1 MIHHTEMNRYFLRND
16 FVFPLKYTTRKYNKT
31 TSEIEVVLKY
41 NSVSDLG
48 KYLYE
53 LNKLT
58 NITKVHVIGYG
69 VDIVKLIPILDF
81 YANIIYDY
89 CNKKLI
95 LHIDTI
101 QKNSLKKLVL
111 DNPELRKYDAI
122 QFQSDPD
129 GVKFINGNGS
139 EQYHFRKDCDNII
152 EYFHY

>member
-1 MIHHTEMNRYFLRND
+1 MVHTEMNRYFLRND
-16 FVFPLKYTTRKYNKT
+16 FVFPLKYTAREYNKA
-31 TSEIEVVLKY
+31 TSEIEVALKY

-95 LHIDTI
+95 LHIDTD
-101 QKNSLKKLVL
+101 QATSLKKTAIE
-111 DNPELRKYDAI
+111 NPELRKYDAI

-129 GVKFINGNGS
+129 GLRIINGTD
-139 EQYHFRKDCDNII
+139 QYHFRRDCDNVA
-152 EYFHY
+152 EYFH

>member
-1 MIHHTEMNRYFLRND
+1 MIYHTGVERYFLQND
-16 FVFPLKYTTRKYNKT
+16 FVFPLKYTVRRCRQTYKTEMIWKYND
-31 TSEIEVVLKY
+31 
-41 NSVSDLG
+41 VSKLG
-48 KYLYE
+48 EYLYT

-58 NITKVHVIGYG
+58 NITKVHIIGYG

-81 YANIIYDY
+81 YANIIHEY

-111 DNPELRKYDAI
+111 DNPELRKYDTI

-139 EQYHFRKDCDNII
+139 EQYHFRKDCDNTI

>member
-16 FVFPLKYTTRKYNKT
+16 FVLPLKYITRKYNKT
-31 TSEIEVVLKY
+31 TSEIEVVSKY
-41 NSVSDLG
+41 NSVLDLG

-95 LHIDTI
+95 LHIDTD
-101 QKNSLKKLVL
+101 QATSLKKTATE
-111 DNPELRKYDAI
+111 NPELRKYDAI

-129 GVKFINGNGS
+129 GLRIINGAD
-139 EQYHFRKDCDNII
+139 QYHFRRDCDNVT
-152 EYFHY
+152 EYFH

>member
-1 MIHHTEMNRYFLRND
+1 MIHHIEMNRYFLRND
-16 FVFPLKYTTRKYNKT
+16 FVFPLKYTVRKYNKDS
-31 TSEIEVVLKY
+31 SEIEVSLKY
-41 NSVSDLG
+41 NPVSDLG

-69 VDIVKLIPILDF
+69 VDIIELIPILDF

-89 CNKKLI
+89 CNKRLI

-101 QKNSLKKLVL
+101 QATSLKKAAIE
-111 DNPELRKYDAI
+111 NPELRKYDAI

-129 GVKFINGNGS
+129 GLRIINGAD
-139 EQYHFRKDCDNII
+139 QYHFRRDCDNVA
-152 EYFHY
+152 EYFH

>member
-1 MIHHTEMNRYFLRND
+1 MVHHIEMSRYFLRND
-16 FVFPLKYTTRKYNKT
+16 FVFPLKYMIRKYNKYEAKT
-31 TSEIEVVLKY
+31 EIISKY
-41 NSVSDLG
+41 NTVSDLG

-69 VDIVKLIPILDF
+69 IDIIKLIPTLDY

-89 CNKKLI
+89 CCSKRLI

-101 QKNSLKKLVL
+101 QAEELKKTAIE
-111 DNPELRKYDAI
+111 NPELRKYDAI

-129 GVKFINGNGS
+129 GLMIINGTN
-139 EQYHFRKDCDNII
+139 QYHFRRDCDNIM
-152 EYFHY
+152 EYFH

>member
-1 MIHHTEMNRYFLRND
+1 MIYTELNRYFLRND
-16 FVFPLKYTTRKYNKT
+16 FVFPLKYTTRKYNED
-31 TSEIEVVLKY
+31 TSEIEVALKY

-95 LHIDTI
+95 LHIDTD
-101 QKNSLKKLVL
+101 QATSLKKTAIE
-111 DNPELRKYDAI
+111 NPELRKYDAI

-129 GVKFINGNGS
+129 GLRIINGAD
-139 EQYHFRKDCDNII
+139 QYHFRRDCDNVA
-152 EYFHY
+152 EYFH

>member
-1 MIHHTEMNRYFLRND
+1 MIYHTGVERYFLQND
-16 FVFPLKYTTRKYNKT
+16 FVFPLKYTVRRCRQTYKTEMIWKYND
-31 TSEIEVVLKY
+31 
-41 NSVSDLG
+41 VSKLG
-48 KYLYE
+48 EYLYT

-58 NITKVHVIGYG
+58 NITKVHIIGYG
-69 VDIVKLIPILDF
+69 VDIVKLIPTLDF
-81 YANIIYDY
+81 YANIIHEY

-139 EQYHFRKDCDNII
+139 EQYHFRKDCDNTI
-152 EYFHY
+152 EYCHY

>member
-1 MIHHTEMNRYFLRND
+1 MVHTEMNRYFLRND
-16 FVFPLKYTTRKYNKT
+16 FVFPLKYTTRKYNKA
-31 TSEIEVVLKY
+31 TSEIEVALKY

-69 VDIVKLIPILDF
+69 VDIAKLIPILDF

-95 LHIDTI
+95 LHIDTD
-101 QKNSLKKLVL
+101 QATSLKKTAIE
-111 DNPELRKYDAI
+111 NPELRKYDAI

-129 GVKFINGNGS
+129 GLRIINGADR
-139 EQYHFRKDCDNII
+139 YHFRRDCDNVA
-152 EYFHY
+152 EYFH

>member
-1 MIHHTEMNRYFLRND
+1 MTHHTEMNRYFLRND
-16 FVFPLKYTTRKYNKT
+16 FVFPLKYTTRKYNET

-95 LHIDTI
+95 LHIDTG
-101 QKNSLKKLVL
+101 QATSLKKTAIE
-111 DNPELRKYDAI
+111 NPELRKYDAI

-129 GVKFINGNGS
+129 GLRIINGAD
-139 EQYHFRKDCDNII
+139 QYHFRRDCDNVA
-152 EYFHY
+152 EYFH